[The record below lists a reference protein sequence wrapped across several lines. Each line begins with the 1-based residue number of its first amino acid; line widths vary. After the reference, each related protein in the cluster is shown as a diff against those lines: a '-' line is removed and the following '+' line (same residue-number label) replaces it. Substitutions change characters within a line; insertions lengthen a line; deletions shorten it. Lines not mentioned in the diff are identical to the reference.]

1 MAQSRIFPIL
11 LDGDQENVTA
21 TTHTWNGTTSVIR
34 VDSTSTITVGDGSV
48 EGTLLNIMCKTA
60 DDVVVNISTDPYGS
74 NNLDS
79 ITLTNIGDVCT
90 LMWTGSKWNNIKLR
104 KAAKARDLK
113 LSQHGLFDQ
122 DGNNLAAG
130 KSEEQVFELL
140 GFDYVEPQKR

>member
-11 LDGDQENVTA
+11 LDGDQENVTD

-90 LMWTGSKWNNIKLR
+90 LMWTGSQWIVLG
-104 KAAKARDLK
+104 
-113 LSQHGLFDQ
+113 SVVG
-122 DGNNLAAG
+122 AAG
-130 KSEEQVFELL
+130 LS
-140 GFDYVEPQKR
+140 

>member
-21 TTHTWNGTTSVIR
+21 TTHTGTALQASSELTR
-34 VDSTSTITVGDGSV
+34 FYHHVGDGSV

-90 LMWTGSKWNNIKLR
+90 LMWTGSQWIVLG
-104 KAAKARDLK
+104 
-113 LSQHGLFDQ
+113 SVVG
-122 DGNNLAAG
+122 AAG
-130 KSEEQVFELL
+130 LS
-140 GFDYVEPQKR
+140 